1 MNLQTR
7 SEIARATLSILT
19 VVVVVFLIGLVVL
32 VLCAGLQINPF
43 KETTTSFLI
52 ALFVGLIGVAAVLVL
67 LNVATNLSLI
77 AEARIAEL
85 RVEPRPAVLK
95 KWSAAFAII
104 AVTVAAV
111 IFGGTYFSKQRFL
124 SVVHTQ
130 ADDVLKENKNLLDEV
145 SRLLASGKVEDY
157 KRIFEISTF
166 LASQRSGLPQLTLI
180 YSGTFGNK
188 LALYDI
194 NSSYFP
200 GDIKK
205 GTYTPAYFPCTKN
218 RDCDYLGKFFSGED
232 VPVLEKY
239 TVRDDQF
246 YIYVPITSKET
257 RFVLLFERT
266 NSYGKLGS

>member
-1 MNLQTR
+1 MNLQTH

-32 VLCAGLQINPF
+32 VLCTGLQINPF

-111 IFGGTYFSKQRFL
+111 IFGGT
-124 SVVHTQ
+124 
-130 ADDVLKENKNLLDEV
+130 
-145 SRLLASGKVEDY
+145 
-157 KRIFEISTF
+157 TF
-166 LASQRSGLPQLTLI
+166 PNNDFCQLFTH
-180 YSGTFGNK
+180 K
-188 LALYDI
+188 LMM
-194 NSSYFP
+194 
-200 GDIKK
+200 
-205 GTYTPAYFPCTKN
+205 C
-218 RDCDYLGKFFSGED
+218 
-232 VPVLEKY
+232 
-239 TVRDDQF
+239 
-246 YIYVPITSKET
+246 
-257 RFVLLFERT
+257 
-266 NSYGKLGS
+266 